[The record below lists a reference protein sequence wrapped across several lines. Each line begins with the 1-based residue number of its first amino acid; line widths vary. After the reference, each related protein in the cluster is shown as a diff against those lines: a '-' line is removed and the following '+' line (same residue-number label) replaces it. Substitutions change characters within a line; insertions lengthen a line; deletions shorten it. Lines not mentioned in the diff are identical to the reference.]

1 MQSQSH
7 NSEGPMGVLLV
18 NLGTPDSPA
27 VGDVRRYLRE
37 FLSDPRVLTMP
48 AVARWLLLNLVI
60 LPTRPR
66 QTAKAY
72 AKIWMEAGSPLL
84 LYCQAMARAVSEQLG
99 SGFHTELAMRYA
111 SPDIGSALERLGDAG
126 ARKVF
131 VVPLFPQFAEAA
143 TGSAVARVEE
153 ENQKR
158 DAPFELVVQGD
169 FFDDPGFIEAQ
180 AERMRPT
187 LASRSWDHV
196 LFSYHGLPESQL
208 RPIPGCLDGEGCCD
222 AEGATE
228 RRCYRAQCFGT
239 TRALT
244 RALGLEPGAYS
255 SSFQSRLTKE
265 PWIRPYT
272 DYVLAELYE
281 AGKRSL
287 FVVCPAFTADNLETL
302 EEVGIRLRAQWEEL
316 GGESFALAPCVNDS
330 PRFAQ
335 AIADW
340 ARAHTKSAS
349 LG

>member
-7 NSEGPMGVLLV
+7 TSEGPMGVLLI
-18 NLGTPDSPA
+18 NLGTPDSPG
-27 VGDVRRYLRE
+27 VRDVRRYLRE

-48 AVARWLLLNLVI
+48 RLARWVLLNLVI

-72 AKIWMEAGSPLL
+72 AKIWKKEGSPLL
-84 LYCQAMARAVSEQLG
+84 LNCQAMARAVSEQLG
-99 SGFHTELAMRYA
+99 GGFHTELAMRYA
-111 SPDIGSALERLGDAG
+111 KPDIGSALERLRDAG
-126 ARKVF
+126 AGRVF
-131 VVPLFPQFAEAA
+131 VVPLFPQFADAA

-153 ENQKR
+153 ENQR
-158 DAPFELVVQGD
+158 LGTPFELAIQGD
-169 FFDDPGFIEAQ
+169 FYDDPGFIEAQ
-180 AERMRPT
+180 AECMRP
-187 LASRSWDHV
+187 LLGAQHWDHV

-208 RPIPGCLDGEGCCD
+208 RPIPGCFVSDECCD
-222 AEGATE
+222 DEGAPG

-255 SSFQSRLTKE
+255 TSFQSRLTKE

-272 DYVLAELYE
+272 DYVLPELYE
-281 AGKRSL
+281 AGKRNL
-287 FVVCPAFTADNLETL
+287 LVVCPAFTADNLETL

-316 GGESFALAPCVNDS
+316 GGDSFALAPCVNDS
-330 PRFAQ
+330 PRFAR

-340 ARAHTKSAS
+340 TRAHAEAS
-349 LG
+349 SPD